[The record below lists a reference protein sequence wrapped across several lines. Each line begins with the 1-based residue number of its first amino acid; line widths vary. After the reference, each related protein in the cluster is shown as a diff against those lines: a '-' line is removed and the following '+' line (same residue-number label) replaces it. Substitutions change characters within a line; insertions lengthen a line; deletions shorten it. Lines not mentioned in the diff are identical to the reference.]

1 MPRFWLK
8 GGYKLVKKIKIYML
22 AVLFVLTVLF
32 SAGCGANENKG
43 VAENYIKDFINKNFD
58 KILNNYDYT
67 SSMASVMND
76 DGLNEVYNKY
86 IAPLNQFKSITYH
99 STYQGTI
106 SYITEFESGSILL
119 RVTFDNK
126 NQISGFHISPYDST
140 LMPDNVIEKE
150 IKIGNLKYKL
160 KGTLSEP
167 KDNKADTVVILVQG
181 SGATDR
187 DETVGALKPFR
198 DIAWGLSQKGV
209 AVFRYDKRTYTY
221 GAKLAKEDSFTVND
235 EVIDDVVYA
244 YKKMQNLG
252 YKKIYIAGHSL
263 GGYLMGRLYNELPEA
278 NGYIIMAGNVTPLQ
292 DIIVTQIKYISAFDG
307 TITPAE
313 QIQIN
318 LFQTQEDNINSLTT
332 ENKTGFTSSQ
342 LMNAPASYWLDLKGY
357 NPIETMKQCKSKIL
371 ILQGAKDYQV
381 TISEYNK
388 WKSGLAENGNA
399 EFILYNNLNHLFMS
413 STVMSPDDYNNLNHV
428 DKNVIEDIY
437 SFVSR

>member
-1 MPRFWLK
+1 M
-8 GGYKLVKKIKIYML
+8 KKFKIYML
-22 AVLFVLTVLF
+22 TVLFVLTVLF
-32 SAGCGANENKG
+32 SAGCGANDNKG
-43 VAENYIKDFINKNFD
+43 VAENYIKDFVNKDFD

-67 SSMASVMND
+67 SSMASVMNNE
-76 DGLNEVYNKY
+76 GLNEVYNKY
-86 IAPLNQFKSITYH
+86 IAPLKKFKSITYH

-106 SYITEFESGSILL
+106 SYITEFESSSILL
-119 RVTFDNK
+119 RVTFNNK
-126 NQISGFHISPYDST
+126 NQISGFHISPYDT
-140 LMPDNVIEKE
+140 AQMPDNISEKE
-150 IKIGNLKYKL
+150 IKIGSIKYRL
-160 KGTLSEP
+160 TGTLSEP
-167 KDNKADTVVILVQG
+167 KDIKTDTVVILVQG

-221 GAKLAKEDSFTVND
+221 GAKLAKEDNFTVND
-235 EVIDDVVYA
+235 EVINDVVYA
-244 YKKMQNLG
+244 YKKMQSMG

-263 GGYLMGRLYNELPEA
+263 GGYLMGRLYNELPQA

-292 DIIVTQIKYISAFDG
+292 DIIVTQIKYISELDG
-307 TITPAE
+307 AVTPAE
-313 QIQIN
+313 QMQIN
-318 LFQTQEDNINSLTT
+318 LLQTQRDNINALTT
-332 ENKTGFTSSQ
+332 ENKSGFTSSQ

-357 NPIETMKQCKSKIL
+357 NPIETIKQCKSRIL

-388 WKSGLAENGNA
+388 WKSGLAQNSNA

-413 STVMSPDDYNNLNHV
+413 STVMSPDDYNNLNNV

-437 SFVSR
+437 TFVSR